1 MFDKLIESN
10 SRGAEFKNRGRY
22 FAVST
27 FLMSILFL
35 AGVLV
40 SIYGAEF
47 DIESSNL
54 EFAQLIAPVVPV
66 EPQPDPP
73 RLVPQQQQ
81 SADNSLQRPMRQAAI
96 QNINEQPNK
105 ILPVSSVP
113 SPYKERPEYGS
124 FDIGKFDIDPPS
136 GPNGISVGNGNNHS
150 GLNAGISSEDAAM
163 ISGIPPPPIVKPEP
177 KKNTIVSLGVV
188 NGKATFLP
196 KPPYPVPAKL
206 IGAEGTVSV
215 QITIDLD
222 GSVIS
227 SRAVSGHPLL
237 KKAAEDA
244 ARRAKF
250 SPTYL
255 SNVPVKATGIIAYN
269 FKKSS

>member
-1 MFDKLIESN
+1 MFDKLIESD

-35 AGVLV
+35 AAVMV

-47 DIESSNL
+47 DIESNNL

-73 RLVPQQQQ
+73 RQSPQQQQ
-81 SADNSLQRPMRQAAI
+81 SADNSLQRPMREAAI
-96 QNINEQPNK
+96 QRIDEFPNK
-105 ILPVSSVP
+105 ILPVSSEP
-113 SPYKERPEYGS
+113 SKYKERPYGD
-124 FDIGKFDIDPPS
+124 FGLGKDFDPPGGSS
-136 GPNGISVGNGNNHS
+136 GPTIGTGTGQDGS
-150 GLNAGISSEDAAM
+150 GLETN
-163 ISGIPPPPIVKPEP
+163 SGLTKDPETTTAPPPLKKAEP
-177 KKNTIVSLGVV
+177 KKEVIASLGVV
-188 NGKATFLP
+188 TGKATYLP
-196 KPPYPVPAKL
+196 KPPYPVPAKA

-269 FKKSS
+269 FKKS

>member
-27 FLMSILFL
+27 FLMSILL
-35 AGVLV
+35 LTGVMV

-47 DIESSNL
+47 DIGTNNL
-54 EFAQLIAPVVPV
+54 DLAQLIAPVAPT

-73 RLVPQQQQ
+73 KQSQQQ
-81 SADNSLQRPMRQAAI
+81 SADNSHQRPMREAVI
-96 QNINEQPNK
+96 QRIDEFPKK
-105 ILPVSSVP
+105 ILPVSSEP
-113 SPYKERPEYGS
+113 SKYKERPYGD
-124 FDIGKFDIDPPS
+124 FGLGKDFDPPGGSS
-136 GPNGISVGNGNNHS
+136 GPPIGTGTGQDGS
-150 GLNAGISSEDAAM
+150 GLEPN
-163 ISGIPPPPIVKPEP
+163 SGITKSPETTLPPPLLKKVEP
-177 KKNTIVSLGVV
+177 KKEAIASLGVV
-188 NGKATFLP
+188 TSKAKYLP

-206 IGAEGTVSV
+206 VGAEGAVSV
-215 QITIDLD
+215 QITIDYD

-237 KKAAEDA
+237 KRAAEDA

-255 SNVPVKATGIIAYN
+255 SNVPVKATGVITYN